1 MVDGDS
7 AAPSLS
13 VVAPCF
19 NEAEI
24 VGAFLVRMS
33 AAAEAAAGGDFD
45 IILVDDGSTD
55 GTWPIMAAAA
65 TADPRIVA
73 IRLRRNFGHQM
84 AVLAGLRAARGAR
97 VLLIDADL
105 QDPPE
110 LVGPMMSQMNGGA
123 DVVYGRRVERVGE
136 TVFKRGSAAL
146 FYRLLRRLS
155 SVDIPVDAGDFR
167 LMTRRVVD
175 LLVALPEQHRF
186 TRGLVSWIGGRQEP
200 IDYVRE
206 ARFAGA
212 TKYPLAKML
221 RFALD
226 ALTSF
231 SIKPLRLATWL
242 GFAAAGLALMLMGY
256 SAVQWARGHVVD
268 GWTSLFIAVTTLSAV
283 QLVVLGILGEYVGR
297 LVIESKHRPHYI
309 VDAVISA
316 RGLSAAAP
324 LMPLPG
330 VATALP
336 GLTLPAGPASS

>member
-1 MVDGDS
+1 MIDRDS
-7 AAPSLS
+7 ALPRLS

-19 NEAEI
+19 NEAESLS
-24 VGAFLVRMS
+24 AFLVRMTAS
-33 AAAEAAAGGDFD
+33 AETATGGDFE

-55 GTWPIMAAAA
+55 GTSPLMAAAA
-65 TADPRIVA
+65 AHDPRVIA

-110 LVGPMMSQMNGGA
+110 LIGPMMCQMNGGA

-146 FYRLLRRLS
+146 FYRLLRQLS

-175 LLVALPEQHRF
+175 LLLALPEQHRF
-186 TRGLVSWIGGRQEP
+186 TRGLVSWLGGRQEP

-206 ARFAGA
+206 ARFAGE

-268 GWTSLFIAVTTLSAV
+268 GWTSLFIAVTTFSAV
-283 QLVVLGILGEYVGR
+283 QLVVLGIIGEYLGR

-309 VDAVISA
+309 VDTVISA
-316 RGLSAAAP
+316 RALGGPAPMVSPAGAAT
-324 LMPLPG
+324 
-330 VATALP
+330 VLP
-336 GLTLPAGPASS
+336 GLAVPASPPRA

>member
-1 MVDGDS
+1 MVERVS
-7 AAPSLS
+7 VEPSLS

-19 NEAEI
+19 NEVDCI
-24 VGAFLVRMS
+24 SAFLVRMS
-33 AAAEAAAGGDFD
+33 AAAEAATGGDFE

-55 GTWPIMAAAA
+55 GTWPVMAAAA

-110 LVGPMMSQMNGGA
+110 LVGPMMSRMNDGA
-123 DVVYGRRVERVGE
+123 DVVFGRRIERVGE
-136 TVFKRGSAAL
+136 TMFKRGSAAL

-175 LLVALPEQHRF
+175 ILVALPEQHRF
-186 TRGLVSWIGGRQEP
+186 TRGLVSWLGGRQEP

-206 ARFAGA
+206 ARFGGA
-212 TKYPLAKML
+212 TKYPFAKMM
-221 RFALD
+221 RFAFD

-242 GFAAAGLALMLMGY
+242 GFAAAGIALVLIGF

-268 GWTSLFIAVTTLSAV
+268 GWTSLFIAVTTFSAV
-283 QLVVLGILGEYVGR
+283 QLVVLGILGEYIGR
-297 LVIESKHRPHYI
+297 LVIESKHRPHYLI
-309 VDAVISA
+309 DTVIAA
-316 RGLSAAAP
+316 RMPAATAP
-324 LMPLPG
+324 LMPLAG
-330 VATALP
+330 MAM
-336 GLTLPAGPASS
+336 GLPAPVVRAEPPTS